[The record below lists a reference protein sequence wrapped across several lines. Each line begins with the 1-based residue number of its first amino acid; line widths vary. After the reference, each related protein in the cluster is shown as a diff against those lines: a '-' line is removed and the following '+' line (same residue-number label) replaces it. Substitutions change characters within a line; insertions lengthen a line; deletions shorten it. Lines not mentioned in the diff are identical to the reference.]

1 MDGLSSAANI
11 FAAVELAGSIV
22 KICSRFITEV
32 KNARDDIITLQRTA
46 AGLGG
51 ILQKL
56 NESLQGCEGSKLSAS
71 SSLADDI
78 NDCLSDLEA
87 LEEKINP
94 QNRKGGMRRFGIRAL
109 KWPLQRPE
117 VDKFVKNLER
127 YKSYFI
133 LSMQIDQTYV
143 D

>member
-11 FAAVELAGSIV
+11 FAAIELAGSIV
-22 KICSRFITEV
+22 KICGRFITEV

-46 AGLGG
+46 AGLGE

-56 NESLQGCEGSKLSAS
+56 KESLQGCEGSKLSAS
-71 SSLADDI
+71 SSLTDDI

-94 QNRKGGMRRFGIRAL
+94 QNRKRMMRRFGIRAL

-117 VDKFVKNLER
+117 VDKFVNNLER
-127 YKSYFI
+127 YKSSFI
-133 LSMQIDQTYV
+133 LSMQIDQT
-143 D
+143 